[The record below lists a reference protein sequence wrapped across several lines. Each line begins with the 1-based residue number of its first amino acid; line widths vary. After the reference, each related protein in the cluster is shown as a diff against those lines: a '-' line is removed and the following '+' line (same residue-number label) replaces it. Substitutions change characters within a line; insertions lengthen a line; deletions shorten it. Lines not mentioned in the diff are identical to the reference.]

1 MKGTMSKE
9 VIYKKLFA
17 IVKFFTVS
25 TADLHK
31 LLTSSILRVLSRT
44 EIFTMGHYAA
54 NLRDIEFC
62 LFDLLEREKILGTSI
77 YKELDRQTVMGMLE
91 EVKRLSENDLAE
103 SFVEG
108 DRIGVDFDP
117 ATGDAKL
124 PASFIKSYRAY
135 MDGDW
140 WRIDAPVELGGT
152 VIPASLRWAIAE
164 MVLGSNPSIHIY
176 ASGTSF
182 AQVAYYLGTEEQ
194 KRFAKFMIDGQW
206 GASMMLTEPEAGSDV
221 GAGRSK
227 AVKQSD
233 GTWHITGTKR
243 FITSGD
249 SDLSE
254 NIMHFVLA
262 RREGGGPG
270 TKGLSLFMIPKF
282 MFDTETGALGKRNGV
297 YVTKV
302 EHKMGLNVSSTCEMN
317 LGENEPAVGYLLG
330 EVHEGIAQMFKVIE
344 FARMMVGTKAIATL
358 SAGYL
363 QALAYAKTRVQGGDM
378 KVMDNKSSPRV
389 TIIHHP
395 DVRRSLMV
403 QKAYAEGMRAL
414 VLYTAS
420 IQDQVAMDRADGV
433 DKEKLA
439 DLEALND
446 LLLPVVKGYGSEKS
460 WTLLGT
466 ESLQTFGGSGFT
478 QDWPLEQ
485 YVRDAKI
492 DTLYEGT
499 TAIQGLDFF
508 FRKIVKDG
516 GRAIGLLSKEIETFA
531 KSGGVHSLEKDAL
544 RKAFSD
550 LNAIIAVLVG
560 HAMESQEKPEEIY
573 MVGLN
578 TSRCLIAV
586 GDVITAWLLLRQAD
600 IAAAKLPSADKD
612 ADFYT
617 GKIAAAKFFVHN
629 VLPHIAADRVI
640 VEATDNSIM
649 EISEGAF

>member
-1 MKGTMSKE
+1 MS
-9 VIYKKLFA
+9 
-17 IVKFFTVS
+17 
-25 TADLHK
+25 
-31 LLTSSILRVLSRT
+31 
-44 EIFTMGHYAA
+44 HYTA

-62 LFDLLEREKILGTSI
+62 LFDLLGRDKVMGTSL
-77 YKELDRQTVMGMLE
+77 YSDVDRDTAMGMLE
-91 EVKRLSENDLAE
+91 EMKRLCENDLAE

-108 DRIGVDFDP
+108 DRLGTTFDKS
-117 ATGDAKL
+117 TGDVTV
-124 PASFIKSYRAY
+124 PASFKKSYDAY
-135 MDGDW
+135 VNGEW
-140 WRIDAPVELGGT
+140 WRLDAPVDLGGMK
-152 VIPASLRWAIAE
+152 IPPSVRWAIAE
-164 MVLGSNPSIHIY
+164 MVLGSNPAIHIY
-176 ASGTSF
+176 ASGYAF
-182 AQVAYYLGTEEQ
+182 AQVAYVLGTTEQ
-194 KRFAKFMIDGQW
+194 KHMAKLMVDRHW
-206 GASMMLTEPEAGSDV
+206 GATMQLTEPDAGSDV

-227 AVKQSD
+227 AVQQAD

-249 SDLSE
+249 ADLYE

-270 TKGLSLFMIPKF
+270 TKGLSLFLIPKF
-282 MFDTETGALGKRNGV
+282 MFDQTTGDLGKRTGV
-297 YVTKV
+297 YVTNV

-330 EVHEGIAQMFKVIE
+330 DVHEGIAQMFKVIE

-363 QALAYAKTRVQGGDM
+363 QALAYSKVRVQGGDM
-378 KVMDNKSSPRV
+378 KVMNDKASPRV

-403 QKAYAEGMRAL
+403 QKSYAEGMRAL

-420 IQDQVAMDRADGV
+420 LQDEVELAEKAGDADR
-433 DKEKLA
+433 LA
-439 DLEALND
+439 DMIARND
-446 LLLPVVKGYGSEKS
+446 LMLPVVKGYGSEKS

-516 GRAIGLLSKEIETFA
+516 GRAIGLLGKEIQKFA
-531 KSGGVHSLEKDAL
+531 ESGGVHAEEKAAL
-544 RKAFSD
+544 FTALGN
-550 LNAIIAVLVG
+550 LNGIISVLIG
-560 HAMESQEKPEEIY
+560 HAMESQEDAEKIY
-573 MVGLN
+573 VVGLN
-578 TSRCLIAV
+578 TSRCLMAV
-586 GDVITAWLLLRQAD
+586 GDIITAWLLLRQAD
-600 IAAAKLPSADKD
+600 IAAEKLPTAGKD
-612 ADFYT
+612 TDFYT
-617 GKIAAAKFFVHN
+617 GKIASAKFFITN
-629 VLPHIAADRVI
+629 FLPHIASDRAI
-640 VEATDNSIM
+640 VEATNGSIM
-649 EISEGAF
+649 DIPESAF